1 MKNKKIVSTVLA
13 TAMAT
18 AMVLTGCGN
27 SNQAPA
33 SIRRC
38 RKPAGTDTDEF

>member
-33 SIRRC
+33 ASAD
-38 RKPAGTDTDEF
+38 AGDCSNSEGG